1 MSSLFLCQLLV
12 LCLANSHGMCV
23 KAPDQLTDEM
33 RTSPRRKARAA
44 GGKGRTSRCEVS
56 GWFCGFWELFK
67 ESAGLRHSDVACG
80 AMSRTLSTLYLDLSV
95 SATDGLLFRTVFSPA
110 DCITHNAFKVKM
122 SPSLWNNLGSR
133 S

>member
-12 LCLANSHGMCV
+12 LCLDNSHEMCV

-33 RTSPRRKARAA
+33 RTSPRRKVRAA

-80 AMSRTLSTLYLDLSV
+80 AMSHTLAVLYMDLSV
-95 SATDGLLFRTVFSPA
+95 RATDAPLFHTAFSPA
-110 DCITHNAFKVKM
+110 DYITHNACTIKIIPPF
-122 SPSLWNNLGSR
+122 WNNL
-133 S
+133 